1 MMQRSGYSLQH
12 FAEMIGGTIVGAT
25 SVVDIIHLVTDSR
38 QFTRREGAVFFAL
51 KGERNDGHNYVQT
64 LAAAGMKNFVLSNP
78 AVAEGIDGINVIRVD
93 DTLSALQKAG
103 AVHRARF
110 GIPVTAITGSNGKT
124 VVKEWLFQLLQKKQR
139 VMRSPRSY
147 NSQIGVPLSA
157 WLLGERHEAA
167 IFEAGISKPAEMEK
181 LKEIIAPD
189 TGIFTNIGPAHSEN
203 FKDIASKVN
212 EKLKLFTEVK
222 RLIYCRD
229 HKEIENR
236 IRAVFF
242 GDNEARMGKETLLRS
257 WSLRDSDAD
266 LYITPERG
274 EQNTSM
280 HCTYGSRKFDAVLP
294 FTDAASIENAGHCIM
309 YMLEAGHSD
318 SEIAEGIAGLTP
330 IAMRLEQ
337 LDGINGCTLLN
348 DVYNSDFA
356 SLEIALDQLKLQRKN
371 KVYIAIVSDLVQ
383 TGEPPETLY
392 PRVAE
397 LIALKGVDRFI
408 GIGSNISAQQG
419 AFKGIQAEFYPD
431 TSAFLRD
438 FKHGDYRSANI
449 LIKGARRFSFERI
462 TSILSEKT
470 HETILEI
477 DLERLRE
484 NLDFLRSRLN
494 PGTKVMV
501 MVKAFSYGSG
511 AYEIART
518 LEFYGTSY
526 LAVAYADEGIAL
538 REAGITM
545 PIMVLNPEISTY
557 DAMIRYRLE
566 PQIFSFL
573 TLEKFTGA
581 LFAREGDWPFPI
593 HIKINTGM
601 NRLGFDPEEMPEL
614 GSRLASN
621 DAVKPVAVFTHLA
634 GSDAEGFDALTE
646 KQVARFEAAVTELDK
661 WIEKPYMKHVL
672 NSQGVLRHPQ
682 YQFDMVRVGL
692 ALYGLSGNVEFRKYL
707 RPVSRLITT
716 VSQVRNVP
724 VGEGV
729 GYNPKNTLAHP
740 TEVAVIPV
748 GYADGIPRTLGNGKG
763 HVMIRDKRVPF
774 IGNICMDMSMVDVT
788 GIGCREGD
796 KVEVFGDRMDVYEMA
811 DNLSTI
817 PYEVLTS
824 ISQRVKRIYLHQ

>member
-1 MMQRSGYSLQH
+1 MMQRSGYSLQQ
-12 FAEMIGGTIVGAT
+12 FAEMIGGTIVGEAAD
-25 SVVDIIHLVTDSR
+25 VDIIHLVTDSR

-51 KGERNDGHNYVQT
+51 KGERNDGHNYVKT
-64 LAAAGMKNFVLSNP
+64 LADAGMKNFVLSNP

-93 DTLSALQKAG
+93 DTLVALQKAG
-103 AVHRARF
+103 AAHRARF
-110 GIPVTAITGSNGKT
+110 EIPVTAITGSNGKT

-157 WLLGERHEAA
+157 WLLGQRHEAA
-167 IFEAGISKPAEMEK
+167 IFEAGISKPGEMQK

-189 TGIFTNIGPAHSEN
+189 TGIFTNIGPAHAEN
-203 FKDIASKVN
+203 FKDLTSKVN

-229 HKEIENR
+229 HREIDSR
-236 IRAVFF
+236 IRAVFS
-242 GDNEARMGKETLLRS
+242 GKETMLRS
-257 WSLRDSDAD
+257 WSLIDSDAD
-266 LYITPERG
+266 LHIALERG
-274 EQNTSM
+274 EENTSM
-280 HCTYGSRKFDAVLP
+280 HCTYGSRKFTAVLP

-309 YMLEAGHSD
+309 YLLEAGHSD
-318 SEIAEGIAGLTP
+318 SEIAEGISGLTP

-348 DVYNSDFA
+348 DVYNSDLA

-371 KVYIAIVSDLVQ
+371 KTFIAIVSDLVQ

-397 LIALKGVDRFI
+397 LIALKGADRFI
-408 GIGSNISAQQG
+408 GIGPDISSQQE

-494 PGTKVMV
+494 PDTKIMV

-526 LAVAYADEGIAL
+526 LAVAYADEGISL

-573 TLEKFTGA
+573 TLEKFTQA

-601 NRLGFDPEEMPEL
+601 NRLGFDPNEMQEL
-614 GSRLASN
+614 GSRLAAN

-634 GSDAEGFDALTE
+634 GSDAEGFDPLTE

-682 YQFDMVRVGL
+682 YQYDMVRVGL
-692 ALYGLSGNVEFRKYL
+692 ALYGLSGNAEFRKHL
-707 RPVSRLITT
+707 KPVSRLITT
-716 VSQVRNVP
+716 VSQVRHVEA
-724 VGEGV
+724 GEGV
-729 GYNPKNTLAHP
+729 GYNPKNTLEHP

-763 HVMIRDKRVPF
+763 HVMIRDKRAPF

-811 DNLSTI
+811 DNLNTI

>member
-1 MMQRSGYSLQH
+1 MMQRSGYSLQQ
-12 FAEMIGGTIVGAT
+12 FAEMIGGTIVGAA
-25 SVVDIIHLVTDSR
+25 SDVDIIHLVTDSR
-38 QFTRREGAVFFAL
+38 QFTPREGAVFFAL
-51 KGERNDGHNYVQT
+51 KGERNDGHNYVKT
-64 LAAAGMKNFVLSNP
+64 LADAGMKNFVLSNP
-78 AVAEGIDGINVIRVD
+78 AVAAGIDGINVIRVD
-93 DTLSALQKAG
+93 DTLAALQKAG
-103 AVHRARF
+103 AAHRARF
-110 GIPVTAITGSNGKT
+110 DIPVTAITGSNGKT

-167 IFEAGISKPAEMEK
+167 IFEAGISKPGEMEK
-181 LKEIIAPD
+181 LKEIITPD
-189 TGIFTNIGPAHSEN
+189 TGIFTNIGPAHAEN
-203 FKDIASKVN
+203 FKDITSKVN
-212 EKLKLFTEVK
+212 EKLKLFTEVE

-229 HKEIENR
+229 HREIDSR
-236 IRAVFF
+236 IRAVFS
-242 GDNEARMGKETLLRS
+242 GKETMLRS
-257 WSLRDSDAD
+257 WSLIDSDAD
-266 LYITPERG
+266 LHIALERG
-274 EQNTSM
+274 EENTSM
-280 HCTYGSRKFDAVLP
+280 HCTYGSRKFTAVLP

-309 YMLEAGHSD
+309 YLLEAGHSD
-318 SEIAEGIAGLTP
+318 SEIAEGISGLTP

-348 DVYNSDFA
+348 DVYNSDLA

-371 KVYIAIVSDLVQ
+371 KTFIAIVSDLVQ

-397 LIALKGVDRFI
+397 LIALKGADRFI
-408 GIGSNISAQQG
+408 GIGPDISSQQE

-494 PGTKVMV
+494 PDTKIMV

-526 LAVAYADEGIAL
+526 LAVAYADEGISL

-573 TLEKFTGA
+573 TLEKFTQA

-601 NRLGFDPEEMPEL
+601 NRLGFDPNEMQEL
-614 GSRLASN
+614 GSRLAAN

-634 GSDAEGFDALTE
+634 GSDAEGFDPLTE
-646 KQVARFEAAVTELDK
+646 KQVARFEAAVAELDK

-692 ALYGLSGNVEFRKYL
+692 ALYGLSGNPEFRKHL
-707 RPVSRLITT
+707 KPVSRLITT
-716 VSQVRNVP
+716 VSQVRHVEA
-724 VGEGV
+724 GEGV
-729 GYNPKNTLAHP
+729 GYNPKNTLEHP

-763 HVMIRDKRVPF
+763 HVMIRDTRVPF
-774 IGNICMDMSMVDVT
+774 VGNICMDMSMVDVT
-788 GIGCREGD
+788 GVGCREGD

-811 DNLSTI
+811 DNLNTI